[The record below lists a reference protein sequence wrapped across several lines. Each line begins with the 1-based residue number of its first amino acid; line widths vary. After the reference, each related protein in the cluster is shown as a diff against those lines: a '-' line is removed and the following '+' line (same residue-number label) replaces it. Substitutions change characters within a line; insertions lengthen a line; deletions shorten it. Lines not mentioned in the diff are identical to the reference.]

1 MSYLHV
7 RASGAAALCL
17 AATLAFTAAAQDAT
31 MPAGCE
37 VRDQSAVIRVL
48 VCTEPLDQDGLA
60 AAGRAAC
67 GVTRPCGAWVWPDAA
82 AAPATAP
89 ANHDGLTPA
98 QIVASLGVWVAEDEM
113 FISIDQVAN

>member
-1 MSYLHV
+1 MSFSLL
-7 RASGAAALCL
+7 RATGAAAL
-17 AATLAFTAAAQDAT
+17 AAMTLPATAQDAT

-67 GVTRPCGAWVWPDAA
+67 GATLPCGAWVWPDAA
-82 AAPATAP
+82 LAPLTAP

-98 QIVASLGVWVAEDEM
+98 QIVASLGVWVAEEEM